1 MSAAFPRA
9 CLIAGLGVSLATPG
23 ESAPQTLRARVL
35 AHVEQ
40 RQPELLREYA
50 GLLALPNV
58 ASDDDGIR
66 RNAAHV
72 VRMLEKRGVAARLLD
87 GRGGPP
93 VVYGELSVGAPR
105 TVVLYA
111 HYDGQPVEPERWTSP
126 PWTPVLRD
134 GPLRPGARTLD
145 LGSLRG
151 PLDGEWR
158 IFARS
163 ASDDKAPILA
173 IAAALDALQA
183 IGARASVN
191 LKLFFEGEEEAGS
204 PHLASVLA
212 ANRELLRADA
222 WLLCDGP
229 VHQSRRM
236 QVVFGARGVTDVE
249 VTAYGPARSV
259 HSGHYGNW
267 APNPALALAH
277 LLAGLRDPDGRI
289 AVAGFYDDVR
299 APTPAERAAL
309 AAVPD
314 VDADIRRDLALAASE
329 AGGARLVE
337 RIMLPALNL
346 RGLQSGAVGT
356 KAQNAIPTEARA
368 SIDFRLVPDQ
378 TPQKV
383 RERVEAHL
391 RAQGWS
397 IVHAEPTLDERRAT
411 PNLVRLDW
419 GAGYP
424 AARTPLELPFSRRL
438 LSVVGED
445 TEEPVIAMPTL
456 GGSVPMLLFIE
467 TFRVPVV
474 ILPIVNHDNAQHA
487 PDENLRL
494 QNLWDGIAT
503 FATVISG
510 LGADW

>member
-9 CLIAGLGVSLATPG
+9 CLIAVLGATHAVPG
-23 ESAPQTLRARVL
+23 ESTPQTLRARVL
-35 AHVEQ
+35 AHVQQ

-50 GLLALPNV
+50 DLLALPNV
-58 ASDDDGIR
+58 ASDADGIR

-87 GRGGPP
+87 GNGGPP
-93 VVYGELSVGAPR
+93 VVYGELSVGAPK

-111 HYDGQPVEPERWTSP
+111 HYDGQPVEPERWASP

-134 GPLRPGARTLD
+134 GPFRPGARTLD
-145 LGSLRG
+145 LASLRG
-151 PLDGEWR
+151 PIGGEWR

-183 IGARASVN
+183 IGVRPSVN

-212 ANRELLRADA
+212 TNRELLRADA

-249 VTAYGPARSV
+249 ITVYGPARSV

-299 APTPAERAAL
+299 AVTPAERAAL

-314 VDADIRRDLALAASE
+314 VDAEIRKELALAATE
-329 AGGARLVE
+329 AAGARLVE

-346 RGLQSGAVGT
+346 RGLQSGAVGA

-378 TPQKV
+378 TPHQV

-397 IVHAEPTLDERRAT
+397 IVHAEPTLAERRAT

-424 AARTPLELPFSRRL
+424 AARTALELPFSRRL
-438 LSVVGED
+438 LAVVDEASD
-445 TEEPVIAMPTL
+445 EPVIAMPTL

-503 FATVISG
+503 FAVVISG